1 MAKFMRFPGAAWRK
15 FMRKLREKGE
25 LTLKGISIPLSVSD
39 EPIET
44 RAGYSVTDKAPF
56 YESNPEV
63 LFSWYRSY
71 AQSAEAKYSLLYAD
85 VIALKYTSCK
95 PISGSLTLDF
105 DSIKIQLDGVTW
117 KIPSKLQRHA
127 DRAVALFKE
136 KGLIKKVRGTDEF
149 ENNTAMRINSIESSG
164 LIKARPAKYF
174 DQVGTNITLDWNS
187 GLLEKPATTIRNG
200 AERPNDHKL
209 NPLNS
214 SILANTLGVAIV
226 FYDKDLSPDIRIRA
240 DDLASIQKK
249 GLHCTSSGV
258 WELPI
263 NYSPGEFDS
272 TYLEYGA
279 RKEIKDEVGLDPHE
293 YALFP
298 VCIARELPRG
308 GKPQIFF
315 VAISL
320 VSPERYEEA
329 KRTADESY
337 EFVND
342 LDAMRRLQDS
352 KAPPHEAFTYEG
364 WAAVTFANE
373 FVEAN
378 DEYLR
383 SLARSGA

>member
-15 FMRKLREKGE
+15 FMRKVREKGE
-25 LTLKGISIPLSVSD
+25 LTFFKGLSIPLSASD
-39 EPIET
+39 EPVET
-44 RAGYSVTDKAPF
+44 RAGYDVSCKEPF

-71 AQSAEAKYSLLYAD
+71 AQSREAKYSLTYAD
-85 VIALKYTSCK
+85 VVAFRTAECK
-95 PISGSLTLDF
+95 PIAGSLVVDF
-105 DSIKIQLDGVTW
+105 SSVKIQLDGVKW
-117 KIPSKLQRHA
+117 KVPSKLHQHA
-127 DRAVALFKE
+127 EHAVALFKE
-136 KGLIKKVRGTDEF
+136 KGLIKKIRGTEEY
-149 ENNTAMRINSIESSG
+149 ENNTTMRIDSIDSSG
-164 LIKARPAKYF
+164 VIRAHPASYF

-200 AERPNDHKL
+200 EERPLDHKL
-209 NPLNS
+209 HPLES
-214 SILANTLGVAIV
+214 SVLANTLGVAVV
-226 FYDKDLSPDIRIRA
+226 FYDRGLSPDIRLRT

-258 WELPI
+258 WELPG
-263 NYSPGEFDS
+263 NYHAGEFNAS
-272 TYLEYGA
+272 YLEYGA
-279 RKEIKDEVGLDPHE
+279 RKEIKDEVGLNPDE

-320 VSPERYEEA
+320 ISAERYEEA

-337 EFVND
+337 EFVD
-342 LDAMRRLQDS
+342 DPDAMKRLQES
-352 KAPPHEAFTYEG
+352 SAPPHEAFTYEG

-378 DEYLR
+378 EEYLR
-383 SLARSGA
+383 TLVKPA